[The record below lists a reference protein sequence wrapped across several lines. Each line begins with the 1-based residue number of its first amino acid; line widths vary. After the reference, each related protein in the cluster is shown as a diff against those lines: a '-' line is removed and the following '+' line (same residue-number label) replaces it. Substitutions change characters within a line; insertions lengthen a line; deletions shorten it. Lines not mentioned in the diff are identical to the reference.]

1 MLKIWYYPEGSLT
14 EVEVGVTLAAAPI
27 GNDSVAVTA
36 RWIDLLIAMRV
47 WLILILSCICGGG
60 NGCGCCK

>member
-1 MLKIWYYPEGSLT
+1 MNGFFTNGANLCGCNCCDIILLLMLLNNCGCGGNMGGIGSCD
-14 EVEVGVTLAAAPI
+14 I
-27 GNDSVAVTA
+27 
-36 RWIDLLIAMRV
+36 V

>member
-1 MLKIWYYPEGSLT
+1 MNGIFTNGTNGCGCNTCDIVLLLMLLNCCGCGGNMGGLGSCD
-14 EVEVGVTLAAAPI
+14 I
-27 GNDSVAVTA
+27 
-36 RWIDLLIAMRV
+36 M